1 MSISKW
7 FSRIGVGV
15 LVVSFGLGLG
25 SCTSKITEEQL
36 MTLKELRKEERNLSE
51 QIRKKQDEKSKLEAE
66 IKARK
71 GDLKK
76 CQDEVD
82 FIKQKLALW
91 PDIWPDWKP
100 GEGVK

>member
-1 MSISKW
+1 MTISKW
-7 FSRIGVGV
+7 FSRIGIGV
-15 LVVSFGLGLG
+15 LVVSFGIGLG

-36 MTLKELRKEERNLSE
+36 IALKELRKEERNLSE
-51 QIRKKQDEKSKLEAE
+51 QIKKKQDEKSKLEAE
-66 IKARK
+66 IKSRK
-71 GDLKK
+71 GELKK